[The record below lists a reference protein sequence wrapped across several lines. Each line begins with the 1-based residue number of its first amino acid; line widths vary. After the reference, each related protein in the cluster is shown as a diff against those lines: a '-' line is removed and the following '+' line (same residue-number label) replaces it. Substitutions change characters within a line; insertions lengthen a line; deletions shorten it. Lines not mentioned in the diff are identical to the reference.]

1 MEKNDSGEWPVLTID
16 RQRRG
21 SLVDQIVAAIAEM
34 VNRRTLPAGTKMPSV
49 RQFAKVNGV
58 STFTVVESYDRL
70 MHLGLLSSR
79 RGSGFFVA
87 RGTEAPAQQACLP
100 ASASVVDTLTP
111 DLYSGQSD
119 ALPVGAGWLPPEWYG
134 ESTILDAVRHAMK
147 IPAGRLR
154 GYGHPLGFP
163 SLRQHLAASLSAELF
178 AVEPEQILLTHG
190 ATHAFDLVLRTLT
203 RPGDV
208 VFVEDPGYG
217 NLLALVRHHGC
228 VAVGIPRGAQGLD
241 MDVLAREAQA
251 RQPKLMFVN
260 TVLQNPLGTSL
271 SQAQAHRLLA
281 LSEQFDFWLVEDD
294 IYRELAARGE
304 SSLAAMDG
312 LRRVIRI
319 GSFSKTLSPV
329 LRRRQQQGLPQAGR
343 TPRAPARRRAR
354 TGARAP
360 GRRRPRAAGK
370 AARRDVR
377 QRGLAGHAAQRPRHR
392 RAGTA
397 RRHPA
402 GAGRILFAASAGIRL
417 VPLQRGL
424 CLRAGPARLPAFDP
438 RRFTMTTTTV
448 NAVRTATAK
457 RRAVNRDKVENAIL
471 GEAVRQFAECGYEG
485 TSIATVAERAGLSK
499 QNLMYYFPTK
509 QALYERVLDNVLD
522 DWLAR
527 MASLSDPSKEPGDV
541 LRGYV
546 RAKLKFSREQPLASR
561 VYAMEVIGGA
571 KLYADQIRRRVIPL
585 LRADIA
591 VFERWIADGKIAPV
605 NATHLL
611 FAVWAMTQSYA
622 DFAAQMTLVLDREQL
637 QPSDFDDAERL
648 ITSMVLAAVGLQE
661 KSCPP

>member
-1 MEKNDSGEWPVLTID
+1 MDKNDSGAWPVLAID

-70 MHLGLLSSR
+70 LHLGLLSSR

-87 RGTEAPAQQACLP
+87 RGEAPAQPAALP
-100 ASASVVDTLTP
+100 VSANVVDTLTP

-163 SLRQHLAASLSAELF
+163 SLRQHLAATLSADLF
-178 AVEPEQILLTHG
+178 AVEPEQMLLTHG

-208 VFVEDPGYG
+208 VFVEDPGYS

-228 VAVGIPRGAQGLD
+228 IPVGIPRGAQGLD

-294 IYRELAARGE
+294 IYRELAARGD

-329 LRRRQQQGLPQAGR
+329 LRVGSICASGSLMPELVRVKMVTGL
-343 TPRAPARRRAR
+343 TTSEVNERAVYEAVSSRAYR
-354 TGARAP
+354 KQVERLVLQLDGARELALERL
-360 GRRRPRAAGK
+360 GDAG
-370 AARRDVR
+370 
-377 QRGLAGHAAQRPRHR
+377 
-392 RAGTA
+392 
-397 RRHPA
+397 
-402 GAGRILFAASAGIRL
+402 L
-417 VPLQRGL
+417 VPLARPRGGMFVSAGWPEPGRNGRAIAERA
-424 CLRAGPARLPAFDP
+424 LRAGILLAPGEFFALQPP
-438 RRFTMTTTTV
+438 
-448 NAVRTATAK
+448 ATAWF
-457 RRAVNRDKVENAIL
+457 RFNVAYA
-471 GEAVRQFAECGYEG
+471 YEPALLDFLR
-485 TSIATVAERAGLSK
+485 SI
-499 QNLMYYFPTK
+499 Q
-509 QALYERVLDNVLD
+509 
-522 DWLAR
+522 
-527 MASLSDPSKEPGDV
+527 GDM
-541 LRGYV
+541 
-546 RAKLKFSREQPLASR
+546 P
-561 VYAMEVIGGA
+561 
-571 KLYADQIRRRVIPL
+571 
-585 LRADIA
+585 
-591 VFERWIADGKIAPV
+591 
-605 NATHLL
+605 
-611 FAVWAMTQSYA
+611 
-622 DFAAQMTLVLDREQL
+622 
-637 QPSDFDDAERL
+637 
-648 ITSMVLAAVGLQE
+648 
-661 KSCPP
+661 